1 MFEMARAPATF
12 RQQDMTRAVARRAV
26 HPSPIRYRVDPLD
39 IPVEKTAR
47 RLHLTVDEFREKLP
61 ELLRRGF
68 PPADPTTGMFFL
80 PAIDKWMASRNG
92 LTTGTGSQRDAKL
105 IIDRIA
111 RLGYARLSQS
121 YLPKS
126 RSDF

>member
-1 MFEMARAPATF
+1 MRQKSASPA
-12 RQQDMTRAVARRAV
+12 A
-26 HPSPIRYRVDPLD
+26 
-39 IPVEKTAR
+39 
-47 RLHLTVDEFREKLP
+47 
-61 ELLRRGF
+61 
-68 PPADPTTGMFFL
+68 PTTEMFFL

>member
-1 MFEMARAPATF
+1 
-12 RQQDMTRAVARRAV
+12 
-26 HPSPIRYRVDPLD
+26 
-39 IPVEKTAR
+39 
-47 RLHLTVDEFREKLP
+47 VDEFREKLP

-92 LTTGTGSQRDAKL
+92 LTTGTGSQHDAKL

-111 RLGYARLSQS
+111 RL
-121 YLPKS
+121 
-126 RSDF
+126 